1 MKKMKKKTKGL
12 IVLALVLVLAV
23 GAYLVFQPKKQ
34 LSVGILQFV
43 QHPALD
49 AAREGFIKALTEE
62 GYEDGKNIRISYQN
76 GQASQDTCASIAD
89 MFVAD
94 KVDLALGIA
103 TPAVLALAGRTDSI
117 PILGTAVTDY
127 VAAKLI
133 NSNEAPGL
141 NVSGTTDMNPVVE
154 QIALLHR
161 MVPDARRVGLL
172 YTGSE
177 INSQIQARLAKEAL
191 EELGLAVV
199 ELTVTSSNEVQQTVV
214 SLLDQV
220 DVIYVPT
227 DNIIASAMPLVAQAA
242 LDKGVPVACG
252 EEGQVH
258 SGGTFT
264 LGINYFRLGEQTG
277 HMAAKLLRGE
287 AKVAAMPIQ
296 SQTEFEYLINKTY
309 CEAIGLEIPEDLL
322 PFAQS
327 F

>member
-141 NVSGTTDMNPVVE
+141 NVSGTTDMNPVAK

-227 DNIIASAMPLVAQAA
+227 DNIIASSIALVA
-242 LDKGVPVACG
+242 
-252 EEGQVH
+252 E
-258 SGGTFT
+258 
-264 LGINYFRLGEQTG
+264 
-277 HMAAKLLRGE
+277 
-287 AKVAAMPIQ
+287 
-296 SQTEFEYLINKTY
+296 
-309 CEAIGLEIPEDLL
+309 
-322 PFAQS
+322 
-327 F
+327 